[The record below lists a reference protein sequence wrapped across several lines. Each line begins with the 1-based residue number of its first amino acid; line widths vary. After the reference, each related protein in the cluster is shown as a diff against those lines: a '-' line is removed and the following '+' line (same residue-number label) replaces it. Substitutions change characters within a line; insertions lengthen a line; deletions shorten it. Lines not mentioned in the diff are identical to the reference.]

1 MGQSGGQTYVS
12 RHPEDSPIDGSFYSL
27 QPDMALNLCCQTS
40 LGLRFARTIKSAGK
54 GEDALEMECEI
65 R

>member
-1 MGQSGGQTYVS
+1 MS